1 MTEANRLKAAKERL
15 LAMREEAV
23 ERILRQSGS
32 PTIAAIN
39 AALGALDETL
49 PEAEP
54 ASRAAV
60 SDNGQ
65 TIRLTLF
72 AETGAVAAVELEPV
86 TAIGLASELIE
97 TGLLQLNR
105 KCPDARSHAAASA
118 LSGCAAH
125 DQPSPG

>member
-1 MTEANRLKAAKERL
+1 
-15 LAMREEAV
+15 MREEAV

-39 AALGALDETL
+39 AALGALDETP

-60 SDNGQ
+60 SHNGQ

-72 AETGAVAAVELEPV
+72 AETGAVAAAELEPV

-118 LSGCAAH
+118 LSGCGAH